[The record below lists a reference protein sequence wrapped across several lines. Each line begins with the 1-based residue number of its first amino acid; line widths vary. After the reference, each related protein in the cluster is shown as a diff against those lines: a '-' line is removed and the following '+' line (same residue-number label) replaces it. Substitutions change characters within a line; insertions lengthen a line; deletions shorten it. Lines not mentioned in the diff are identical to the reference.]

1 MNDLLDKRVKLY
13 FACVKGSRS
22 MESYL
27 EETLK
32 HLAAIKSMDSNV
44 SADGTGG
51 YLGSQDDITM
61 RFLRGTGATRVINL
75 HLNGMLNADKIPRSL
90 LSTWE
95 GPSLAK
101 YMY

>member
-1 MNDLLDKRVKLY
+1 
-13 FACVKGSRS
+13 

-75 HLNGMLNADKIPRSL
+75 HLNGMLNADKIPRNLEDVCSL

-95 GPSLAK
+95 GPSFVK